1 MKNRLWTLQI
11 QAGQMKNVRFEMKES
26 VYFPGNV
33 ALASL
38 KSACNKVNKKKPP
51 WKLSSPLC
59 SPQSWN
65 RSLSSMRF
73 IEESFFSDITIP

>member
-11 QAGQMKNVRFEMKES
+11 QAGQMKNVHFEMKES
-26 VYFPGNV
+26 VYFSGNV

-51 WKLSSPLC
+51 WKLRVLHYVLL
-59 SPQSWN
+59 
-65 RSLSSMRF
+65 RAG
-73 IEESFFSDITIP
+73 IEASVVWGS